1 MRLPFDIDSSP
12 RQGCSNNIA
21 KIRVSYRRVAEYQNG
36 LDFLLLHLP
45 VDIGN
50 QDDDPLL
57 ASCREGY
64 ITVERGASDA
74 SVLRMVEENEKEGDQ
89 GGYGNI
95 PKIQARRGAEALA
108 VLR

>member
-1 MRLPFDIDSSP
+1 MRLALDVDSSP
-12 RQGCSNNIA
+12 CKRGSDGIA
-21 KIRVSYRRVAEYQNG
+21 KIRVSNRRISEYHNG
-36 LDFLLLHLP
+36 FDFLLLHLP

-74 SVLRMVEENEKEGDQ
+74 SVLRTVEENEKEGDQ